1 MHSVIF
7 LNEPRPRKRSPQNV
21 AMLKG
26 RPSSSPIEIR
36 ACYLFDASRLSNL
49 TRTSEMKALFLSALA
64 IVAVFAS
71 CSIHAELSS
80 EPAVAQALR
89 KSWEDPRV
97 KESLRR
103 AINMY
108 PALGQQD

>member
-1 MHSVIF
+1 M
-7 LNEPRPRKRSPQNV
+7 
-21 AMLKG
+21 
-26 RPSSSPIEIR
+26 
-36 ACYLFDASRLSNL
+36 FDASRLSNL

-103 AINMY
+103 AINMFESQCGLMQLQIRKRE
-108 PALGQQD
+108 PKIGFPVVRLEHECAFEIAD